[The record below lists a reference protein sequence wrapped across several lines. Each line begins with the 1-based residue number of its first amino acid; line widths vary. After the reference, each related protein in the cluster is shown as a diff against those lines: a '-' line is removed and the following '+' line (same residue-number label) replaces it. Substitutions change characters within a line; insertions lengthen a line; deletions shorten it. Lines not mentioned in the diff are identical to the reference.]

1 MSLLNPSESIEAIF
15 KTTVHPLK
23 QFYAEGDVSRAIHSL
38 IQFYKDEAFDNED
51 ITNDWV
57 PGDFEN
63 CDGIDQFMDS
73 LNYTQRINSP
83 QNKQV
88 LFNWFCHWLLPN
100 VPQPSFQP
108 EHAITNTASGPLRQL
123 DPDHS
128 ATINTIAYEFS
139 LQLSINLGVFQ
150 NCHPLRIADTFVQF
164 CKDEGYTKIEDFVS
178 DLDDIDGSFI
188 MEAIMKEYP
197 EYERV
202 KEEIFDI
209 LYDIV
214 ALMKYNV
221 EDYFI
226 LNKYHNYPPF
236 ALSKFQWN
244 TTPAHWRITNKLCTK
259 EIPSLFKNDVD
270 EQHPNED
277 KDDSNDKRAR
287 DTEDKDDWALMSAK
301 ALDVQNRFPLL
312 NNLIDAFARY
322 RAEENCKFWSES
334 QCNSKDID
342 IRNIRFRVKPRS
354 KEQAQH
360 RLSVLL
366 SPANWMK
373 DESGNA
379 HGLYRFIQNTHVDA
393 EDETGN
399 AHVISTADYIV
410 SALGSLMK
418 RSLHKFDF
426 NHITDPTIYDDY
438 SIYCLYMCAMNKFVY
453 SICDPKGQ
461 KQTQDEHLPLQID
474 FWIIPR
480 LAMKNVHVDYQIP
493 TGLNDFKW
501 DDDDQGDDMAN
512 PCEPEKLHLGKSDNT
527 QNENAKIWNLKD
539 NLERAGYQEG
549 VDYWCYQPHQQQL
562 GDYRED
568 TLKQHIG
575 QLWNKNR
582 KWQDTRYARYIMII
596 DRRDPD
602 HIKHKN
608 MKNNTHK
615 RQTWTDKMYLIRP
628 KLKPPNAI
636 KETIHYD
643 KIAKQFA
650 FVLNET
656 FIANT
661 KEYLFPMPG
670 LKKGVY
676 SNDFGGLDAGNGYKF
691 VVSFHLHF
699 SNKVKMYWYY
709 GHGATRFFM
718 RDISWLWPRYFKLRD
733 DIKDKNRCDSFQ
745 KLSDDAKV
753 ALYEAV
759 NNYPLRDRQFDQF
772 VDQINSPPF
781 KGTQQ

>member
-1 MSLLNPSESIEAIF
+1 MSHLLSPSDF
-15 KTTVHPLK
+15 NRTVKPLK
-23 QFYAEGDVSRAIHSL
+23 QFYGDRDVQGGIDSL
-38 IQFYKDEAFDNED
+38 IQFYMDEAFDNED

-57 PGDFEN
+57 PDDFQN
-63 CDGIDQFMDS
+63 CDGIDHDQFVDS
-73 LNYTQRINSP
+73 LNYGSPVNSL

-100 VPQPSFQP
+100 VPQPLSQP
-108 EHAITNTASGPLRQL
+108 QHAIANTSPGPLNQL
-123 DPDHS
+123 GRNS
-128 ATINTIAYEFS
+128 GAAIAEEFS
-139 LQLSINLGVFQ
+139 LQLSIDIDEFHERPELTS
-150 NCHPLRIADTFVQF
+150 RIADTFVQF

-188 MEAIMKEYP
+188 MDAIMKEYP

-493 TGLNDFKW
+493 TGL
-501 DDDDQGDDMAN
+501 
-512 PCEPEKLHLGKSDNT
+512 
-527 QNENAKIWNLKD
+527 
-539 NLERAGYQEG
+539 
-549 VDYWCYQPHQQQL
+549 
-562 GDYRED
+562 
-568 TLKQHIG
+568 
-575 QLWNKNR
+575 
-582 KWQDTRYARYIMII
+582 
-596 DRRDPD
+596 
-602 HIKHKN
+602 
-608 MKNNTHK
+608 
-615 RQTWTDKMYLIRP
+615 
-628 KLKPPNAI
+628 
-636 KETIHYD
+636 
-643 KIAKQFA
+643 
-650 FVLNET
+650 
-656 FIANT
+656 
-661 KEYLFPMPG
+661 
-670 LKKGVY
+670 
-676 SNDFGGLDAGNGYKF
+676 
-691 VVSFHLHF
+691 
-699 SNKVKMYWYY
+699 
-709 GHGATRFFM
+709 
-718 RDISWLWPRYFKLRD
+718 
-733 DIKDKNRCDSFQ
+733 
-745 KLSDDAKV
+745 
-753 ALYEAV
+753 
-759 NNYPLRDRQFDQF
+759 
-772 VDQINSPPF
+772 
-781 KGTQQ
+781 